1 MIGNAE
7 TSMFELKVGI
17 IKREANVIISNST
30 GGKEMQVNKV
40 IYILLALFLGS
51 FGIHKFYAGKNMQ
64 GILHLIF
71 CWTGIPHILA
81 IISAVITVFKPAD
94 EQGNV
99 TL

>member
-1 MIGNAE
+1 
-7 TSMFELKVGI
+7 
-17 IKREANVIISNST
+17 
-30 GGKEMQVNKV
+30 
-40 IYILLALFLGS
+40 FLGS